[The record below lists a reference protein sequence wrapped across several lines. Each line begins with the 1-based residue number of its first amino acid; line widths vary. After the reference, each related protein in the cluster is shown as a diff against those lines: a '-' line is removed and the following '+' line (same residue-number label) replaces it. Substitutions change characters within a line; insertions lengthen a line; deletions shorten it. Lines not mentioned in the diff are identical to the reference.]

1 MIEVNVPKDIRAYEP
16 TFLFMF
22 TARQTACIAL
32 MGVFTIACY
41 VLEKSAGLS
50 PMEYPLFVIPAILIF
65 PFGWIKP
72 YGMKFEQFIKKAY
85 TDNFQAPTKRKYE
98 VENMWDVIMKD
109 AEEEEHR
116 RELEEKLAK
125 ADSGVTGTKQKVPE
139 NKAEKKSSSKGQK
152 AEKEIEKLSPEL
164 KAFR

>member
-41 VLEKSAGLS
+41 MLEKSAGLS

-72 YGMKFEQFIKKAY
+72 YGMKFEQFIQKAY

-98 VENMWDVIMKD
+98 VENMWDVIMKG

-125 ADSGVTGTKQKVPE
+125 ADSGVAGSKQKAPK
-139 NKAEKKSSSKGQK
+139 NKDEKKSAAQGQK
-152 AEKEIEKLSPEL
+152 TEKEIEKLSPEL

>member
-1 MIEVNVPKDIRAYEP
+1 MIEVNVPKDIRSYEP
-16 TFLFMF
+16 TLIFMF
-22 TARQTACIAL
+22 TARQTACLAL
-32 MGVFTIACY
+32 MAVFTIACY
-41 VLEKSAGLS
+41 MLEKSAGVS
-50 PMEYPLFVIPAILIF
+50 PMEYPFFVIPAIVIF

-85 TDNFQAPTKRKYE
+85 TDNFKAPTKRKYE

-109 AEEEEHR
+109 AVEEEHR

-125 ADSGVTGTKQKVPE
+125 TDSGTKQKTPE
-139 NKAEKKSSSKGQK
+139 KKNEKKSSSKGQK
-152 AEKEIEKLSPEL
+152 PEKEIEKLSPEL